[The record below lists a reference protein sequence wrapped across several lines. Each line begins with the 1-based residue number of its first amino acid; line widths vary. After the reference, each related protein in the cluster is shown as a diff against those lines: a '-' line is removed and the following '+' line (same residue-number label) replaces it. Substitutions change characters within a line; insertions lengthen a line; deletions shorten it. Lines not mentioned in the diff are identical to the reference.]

1 MKFLSST
8 GKRASRALALILSLM
23 LLLTMTTV
31 PAFAADGTAT
41 DPANFEYYYDDY
53 EETVEIAGYV
63 GDDKDT
69 MTELVIPEEID
80 GAAVTL
86 IDGNAFAYCAS
97 LEKVTIPESVTNIE
111 YSAFYDCPNLKAVTI
126 PASVASIGN
135 YAFGYYADEED
146 YDYIKMDDFTI
157 TGYKYS
163 AAYRYAMENDFE
175 FVSLGE
181 VNPFVYE
188 ELDDEI
194 IEITGYNGNEAKLDI
209 PAEIDGKRV
218 SEIGYNA
225 FKNCK
230 SITSVTIPDGVTYI
244 NSSAFEDCV
253 NIASVTIPD
262 SVTNIGDYTFANC
275 TSLTDVTIPTGVIGI
290 GDYAFENCTSLT
302 GATISDSVEE
312 IGEEAFYYCP
322 NLKAVTIPA
331 SVTEVGDNAFGY
343 CSGYWDE
350 NDNYVDGKVD
360 GFTITGYKNSA
371 AYRYAIEN
379 GFEFVSLGEVSPF
392 VYYELYDGT
401 IAITGYNGYEAQIN
415 IPAKIDGK
423 KVTEIRDYAFKNCT
437 SLTSVIIPDSVTAIE
452 NDAFGNCTS
461 LTSVTIPDGVT
472 SIGDNAFGYYED
484 EETGNDIK
492 VEGFTITG
500 YKNSA
505 AYRYAIENGFEFV
518 SLGEVSPFVYYELY
532 DGTIAITGY
541 NGYEAQINI
550 PAKIDGKKVT
560 EIRDYAFKNCTSLTS
575 VTIPDG
581 VTYIGD
587 NAFYS
592 CTNLNSVTIP
602 ESVANIYYDAFY
614 NCPSLKTVTIPA
626 SVTSIGNEAFGYYR
640 GEETWEDIKIDGF
653 TITGYKN
660 SAAYAYARDNEFDFT
675 SLGEVDPLAY
685 EELEDG
691 NLELVAYYGDKEE
704 LTKLDI
710 PAEIDGKKVAEIG
723 ESAFRGC
730 TSLTSVTIPE
740 GLSVIGGY
748 AFHGCTSLKTV
759 TIPKS
764 VIKIHRYAFGY
775 YSSYDVLAIKIEDFK
790 ITGYTN
796 SAAYAYARAREFEFT
811 SLGEVNPFAGKELG
825 DGTLEL
831 IAYYGDKD
839 GLTDVSIPAE
849 LGGKSVTSMT
859 YDAFGGCTSLKSVS
873 TPSSLKKIGHHS
885 FSGCKSL
892 ENVTLSSGLTT
903 IEFDAF
909 YNCPNLKSVMIPAS
923 VTEIGSNAFGY
934 NGYTKVE
941 GFTIKGYAGT
951 EAERYAKDN
960 GFEFIALEEKKSGD
974 IDGSG
979 AVDAKDRMTI
989 TRYIA
994 KWKGYESIDKTAADV
1009 NSDGEVDAADRM
1021 IITRHIAKW
1030 KGYETLPYVADKTN

>member
-1 MKFLSST
+1 M
-8 GKRASRALALILSLM
+8 LALVLSLM
-23 LLLTMTTV
+23 LLLTMTAV
-31 PAFAADGTAT
+31 PAFAADSAAAT
-41 DPANFEYYYDDY
+41 DPANFAYSDY
-53 EETVEIAGYV
+53 SDGTITIEGYI

-80 GAAVTL
+80 G
-86 IDGNAFAYCAS
+86 
-97 LEKVTIPESVTNIE
+97 KSVT
-111 YSAFYDCPNLKAVTI
+111 
-126 PASVASIGN
+126 
-135 YAFGYYADEED
+135 
-146 YDYIKMDDFTI
+146 
-157 TGYKYS
+157 
-163 AAYRYAMENDFE
+163 
-175 FVSLGE
+175 
-181 VNPFVYE
+181 
-188 ELDDEI
+188 
-194 IEITGYNGNEAKLDI
+194 
-209 PAEIDGKRV
+209 
-218 SEIGYNA
+218 EIGSFA
-225 FKNCK
+225 FEGCT
-230 SITSVTIPDGVTYI
+230 SLTSVI
-244 NSSAFEDCV
+244 
-253 NIASVTIPD
+253 IPD
-262 SVTNIGDYTFANC
+262 SVTEIN
-275 TSLTDVTIPTGVIGI
+275 
-290 GDYAFENCTSLT
+290 DYAFE
-302 GATISDSVEE
+302 
-312 IGEEAFYYCP
+312 
-322 NLKAVTIPA
+322 
-331 SVTEVGDNAFGY
+331 
-343 CSGYWDE
+343 
-350 NDNYVDGKVD
+350 
-360 GFTITGYKNSA
+360 
-371 AYRYAIEN
+371 
-379 GFEFVSLGEVSPF
+379 
-392 VYYELYDGT
+392 
-401 IAITGYNGYEAQIN
+401 
-415 IPAKIDGK
+415 
-423 KVTEIRDYAFKNCT
+423 NCT

-461 LTSVTIPDGVT
+461 LTSVTIPASVT
-472 SIGDNAFGYYED
+472 YIYNHAFGYCED
-484 EETGNDIK
+484 EETGDNIK

-518 SLGEVSPFVYYELY
+518 SLGEVSPFVYMEFD

-541 NGYEAQINI
+541 NGDEAKLDI
-550 PAKIDGKKVT
+550 PAELDGKSVT
-560 EIRDYAFKNCTSLTS
+560 EIGYNAFENCTSLES

-587 NAFYS
+587 NAFYG
-592 CTNLNSVTIP
+592 CTSLTSVTIP

-748 AFHGCTSLKTV
+748 AFKNCTSLTSV

-764 VIKIHRYAFGY
+764 VHIGRGAFGY
-775 YSSYDVLAIKIEDFK
+775 YDNEEAGDYNIKVDGFK

-796 SAAYAYARAREFEFT
+796 SAAYAYARDNEFEFV
-811 SLGEVNPFAGKELG
+811 SLGVTDNPFNNMHTN
-825 DGTLEL
+825 DGR
-831 IAYYGDKD
+831 IIIYGYYGDKD
-839 GLTDVSIPAE
+839 KLTELSIPE
-849 LGGKSVTSMT
+849 KIDGESVTEIA
-859 YDAFGGCTSLKSVS
+859 YKAFKGCTSLKNVS
-873 TPSSLKKIGHHS
+873 TPASLKSIEGSS
-885 FSGCKSL
+885 FEDCKSL

-903 IEFDAF
+903 IEYYAF
-909 YNCPNLKSVMIPAS
+909 LNCPNLKEVTIPAS

-974 IDGSG
+974 IDGDG
-979 AVDAKDRMTI
+979 VVDARDRMTI

-1030 KGYETLPYVADKTN
+1030 KGYETLPYTG